1 MKLILSEIKNIGKN
15 LAILSYI
22 PSKNCNATVIT
33 KIDKAPTVFLK
44 TKPAKHSKIIKN
56 ILLKIFQISKLGLK
70 PLLQVISQHF
80 L

>member
-33 KIDKAPTVFLK
+33 KVDKAPTVFLN

-56 ILLKIFQISKLGLK
+56 IPNIQIGIEAFIASN
-70 PLLQVISQHF
+70 ISTF
-80 L
+80 SLNI

>member
-22 PSKNCNATVIT
+22 PIKNCKATIIT
-33 KIDKAPTVFLK
+33 KVDKAPTVFLK

-56 ILLKIFQISKLGLK
+56 NPNIQIAIEAFIASN
-70 PLLQVISQHF
+70 ISTF
-80 L
+80 SLNI

>member
-33 KIDKAPTVFLK
+33 KVDKAPTVFLK

-56 ILLKIFQISKLGLK
+56 IPNIQIGIDALIASN
-70 PLLQVISQHF
+70 ISTF
-80 L
+80 SLNI

>member
-33 KIDKAPTVFLK
+33 KVDKAPTVFLK

-56 ILLKIFQISKLGLK
+56 NPNIQIAIDAFIASN
-70 PLLQVISQHF
+70 ISTF
-80 L
+80 SLNI